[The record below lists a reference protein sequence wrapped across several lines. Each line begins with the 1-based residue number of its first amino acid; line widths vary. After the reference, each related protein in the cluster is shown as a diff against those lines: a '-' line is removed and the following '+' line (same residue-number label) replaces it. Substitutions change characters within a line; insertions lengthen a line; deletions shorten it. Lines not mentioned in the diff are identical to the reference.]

1 MVQLQSNHHRY
12 GRSKLQLD
20 FNQTINDIAPTV
32 PQTAVPAVWDGHP
45 TTQNANSN
53 FNKIDGGIDS
63 IMQNFGLNVFQWLI
77 LASYHH
83 KSLNSWFFP
92 EIIE

>member
-1 MVQLQSNHHRY
+1 MVAPN
-12 GRSKLQLD
+12 
-20 FNQTINDIAPTV
+20 FNLTAIKPPPRLHPTV